1 MWTFQLSLIM
11 SRETVTFAQ
20 SGPTPVCVDEGTLPS
35 RTGCYVITLTFPQ
48 PTQVGEITF
57 RNHYTWAVGVHVL
70 RATSSTSSSGGV
82 VGAGLLGGEAG
93 GDAAWVWKDPAAW
106 QVGVRNKVIMP
117 HPHTETASHD
127 FVSIT
132 CLESR
137 IDWQDV
143 IGMRLVLRQP
153 SPVWRT
159 FFIEEITAYRELP
172 RLPPF
177 SVPIITQDG
186 QSSRNQQVSIME
198 RLAQQTKCAMLIP
211 DDSLEGGLSNGGY
224 DIAALQYTS

>member
-1 MWTFQLSLIM
+1 MYDGSHQLL
-11 SRETVTFAQ
+11 
-20 SGPTPVCVDEGTLPS
+20 PTYFLQ
-35 RTGCYVITLTFPQ
+35 I
-48 PTQVGEITF
+48 GEITF

-132 CLESR
+132 CLE
-137 IDWQDV
+137 V
-143 IGMRLVLRQP
+143 
-153 SPVWRT
+153 
-159 FFIEEITAYRELP
+159 RED
-172 RLPPF
+172 
-177 SVPIITQDG
+177 ICD
-186 QSSRNQQVSIME
+186 
-198 RLAQQTKCAMLIP
+198 IP
-211 DDSLEGGLSNGGY
+211 DFICGLCF
-224 DIAALQYTS
+224 IFFALTPISSSILLYFLNS

>member
-1 MWTFQLSLIM
+1 M
-11 SRETVTFAQ
+11 SRETVTFTQ
-20 SGPTPVCVDEGTLPS
+20 SGPTPVHIDEAALST

-48 PTQVGEITF
+48 PTQIGEITF
-57 RNHYTWAVGVHVL
+57 RNYYTWAVGVHVL
-70 RATSSTSSSGGV
+70 RCAAASTLPLGGV
-82 VGAGLLGGEAG
+82 VGAGLLGGDAG
-93 GDAAWVWKDPAAW
+93 GEAAWAWKDPSSW
-106 QVGVRNKVIMP
+106 HVGVRNKVLMP

-137 IDWQDV
+137 VDWQDV
-143 IGMRLVLRQP
+143 IGMRLILRQP

-186 QSSRNQQVSIME
+186 QGEKSQQTPLE
-198 RLAQQTKCAMLIP
+198 RLIQQTRKAMRVP
-211 DDSLEGGLSNGGY
+211 DEDSLEVREKDAKTFQILHN
-224 DIAALQYTS
+224 TETCF

>member
-1 MWTFQLSLIM
+1 MHNIYYHTFAGLIM

-106 QVGVRNKVIMP
+106 Q
-117 HPHTETASHD
+117 
-127 FVSIT
+127 
-132 CLESR
+132 SR